1 MVSLNT
7 EQLQQIVARV
17 ADWPAHDRILLARK
31 ILETVEPLPLPD
43 THQLNAEAPGS
54 GFLRTEGA
62 LADDDQWDTIME
74 EIHQARRADSR
85 SVAAE
90 LE

>member
-1 MVSLNT
+1 MVSIT
-7 EQLQQIVARV
+7 TDQLQQVLASV

-31 ILETVEPLPLPD
+31 ILETVEPVTLPD
-43 THQLNAEAPGS
+43 AQRSPGS

-62 LADDDQWDTIME
+62 LAEDDQWDAIME
-74 EIHQARRADSR
+74 EIHQARKTDSR

>member
-1 MVSLNT
+1 MVSIST
-7 EQLQQIVARV
+7 EKLQQIVASV
-17 ADWPAHDRILLARK
+17 ADWPAPDRVLLARK
-31 ILETVEPLPLPD
+31 ILETVDPISSADSDRLIGES
-43 THQLNAEAPGS
+43 PGS

-62 LADDDQWDTIME
+62 LANDDQWDAIMA
-74 EIHQARRADSR
+74 EIHQSRGTDSR

>member
-1 MVSLNT
+1 MVSIT
-7 EQLQQIVARV
+7 TDQLQQVLASV

-31 ILETVEPLPLPD
+31 ILETVEPVTLPD
-43 THQLNAEAPGS
+43 AQRSPGQTPGS

-62 LADDDQWDTIME
+62 LADDDQWDAIME
-74 EIHQARRADSR
+74 EIHQARKTDSR